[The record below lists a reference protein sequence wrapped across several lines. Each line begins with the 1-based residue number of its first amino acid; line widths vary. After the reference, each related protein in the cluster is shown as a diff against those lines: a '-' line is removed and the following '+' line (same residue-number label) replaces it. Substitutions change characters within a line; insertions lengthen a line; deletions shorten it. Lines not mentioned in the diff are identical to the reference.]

1 MAKCEKFLMITFLA
15 KRLNTIFSI
24 KLKGKKRL
32 TLLTNV
38 MDSIIRQLTKM
49 NYSSLVRFGAID
61 LLFCH
66 LFGNEIFISVLFP
79 QKRMVLFRIQ
89 EPAIS
94 ITWRRLHPI

>member
-1 MAKCEKFLMITFLA
+1 MKNKLLMITFLA
-15 KRLNTIFSI
+15 KRLNTRLFSI

-32 TLLTNV
+32 TLLSNV

-49 NYSSLVRFGAID
+49 NYSSLVRLGAID

-79 QKRMVLFRIQ
+79 QKRMVLFRLQ